1 MSLMVGARTPGS
13 GFHAP
18 TMSYCSHKSPTSAM
32 KQELTDHPRVRGS
45 DSGVLTSPPV
55 SAVHRFTIL
64 VTGKVKSMIHSAKP
78 RSNRC
83 YCYPQRRSMKSSVIS
98 EWTCRCVL
106 GLTSYSRLFDVSASK
121 QGCSNKRV
129 RRQSRVSSGR

>member
-18 TMSYCSHKSPTSAM
+18 TMSYCSRKSPTSAM

-45 DSGVLTSPPV
+45 DSGVLTSPI
-55 SAVHRFTIL
+55 SAVYRFTIFA
-64 VTGKVKSMIHSAKP
+64 TGKVRSMIHSAKP

-83 YCYPQRRSMKSSVIS
+83 YCYPQRRSMKSPLIS
-98 EWTCRCVL
+98 EWACRCVL
-106 GLTSYSRLFDVSASK
+106 GFISYSRPFDVSASK
-121 QGCSNKRV
+121 QGYYSKGARHQLC
-129 RRQSRVSSGR
+129 VSSGR